1 MTQLIQR
8 GDVFWA
14 NLDPTVGVEI
24 QKTRPVIVVS
34 NNAINQ
40 HSQLV
45 IVVPVTTNV
54 SRLSPSHILLPRGE
68 GGLNADSKALTE
80 QIRAMDK
87 QRLATKIGA
96 LSSRFMRLLEQAIR
110 NSLEM

>member
-1 MTQLIQR
+1 MTQIIQR
-8 GDVFWA
+8 GDVYWA

-40 HSQLV
+40 HSQLA
-45 IVVPVTTNV
+45 IVVLVTTNV

-80 QIRAMDK
+80 QIRAMDR
-87 QRLATKIGA
+87 QRLATKIGT
-96 LSSRFMRLLEQAIR
+96 LSPRFMRLLEQAIR